1 MLATMERRTLLTTE
15 RRAQIVSAALD
26 LFEAGG
32 PDALTMR
39 ALADRVGIR
48 AASLYRHFADKHAVE
63 VAMIAAAFADQAVAA
78 EAAIVGADRP
88 LAAMGRVYRKWAI
101 AHPHLYRLMTDRP
114 LPRADLPEGLEARA
128 AIRRRRRS
136 GARRVG
142 LRPWHGLARAGRPI
156 PGGRRSRCGL
166 GGGQRGARTNPRGQP
181 LNGEPSMNA
190 ESIQVSPRIRRI
202 GRGMVNSYLVEDG
215 GEVTIVDAG
224 APAYWGQLPAELA
237 AIGRSLDDVRSVV
250 LTHGHSDHI
259 GFAERI
265 RSERGTPIRVHEL
278 DAALARGEV
287 PNPAKGLGPTRVRP
301 LLEFMLFSLRNGM
314 MRIPRITEVAT
325 FGDGATLDVPGA
337 PRVILVPGHTPGS
350 AALLFGGHDALFVG
364 DAMATHS
371 VTTGDDG
378 PRISPFTADSVQ
390 ALASPARARPS
401 LERRR
406 RRRGGR
412 RPGGR
417 VKHHRQP
424 AGRLGRPVIPARPI
438 IPPRNDAPG
447 GRTPTSMCRIRTP
460 AARRPLSGSIRR

>member
-1 MLATMERRTLLTTE
+1 
-15 RRAQIVSAALD
+15 
-26 LFEAGG
+26 
-32 PDALTMR
+32 
-39 ALADRVGIR
+39 
-48 AASLYRHFADKHAVE
+48 
-63 VAMIAAAFADQAVAA
+63 
-78 EAAIVGADRP
+78 
-88 LAAMGRVYRKWAI
+88 
-101 AHPHLYRLMTDRP
+101 
-114 LPRADLPEGLEARA
+114 
-128 AIRRRRRS
+128 
-136 GARRVG
+136 
-142 LRPWHGLARAGRPI
+142 
-156 PGGRRSRCGL
+156 
-166 GGGQRGARTNPRGQP
+166 
-181 LNGEPSMNA
+181 MNA

-215 GEVTIVDAG
+215 GDVTIVDAG

-287 PNPAKGLGPTRVRP
+287 PNPAKGLGPTRFRP

-325 FGDGATLDVPGA
+325 FGDGTTLDVPGA

-378 PRISPFTADSVQ
+378 PRISPFTADPVQ
-390 ALASPARARPS
+390 ALASLDRLLDVQAGLVLPGHGEAWSGGVAAAVSAVRAAAAIS
-401 LERRR
+401 T
-406 RRRGGR
+406 
-412 RPGGR
+412 
-417 VKHHRQP
+417 VTRQ
-424 AGRLGRPVIPARPI
+424 
-438 IPPRNDAPG
+438 
-447 GRTPTSMCRIRTP
+447 
-460 AARRPLSGSIRR
+460 AASVGQ

>member
-1 MLATMERRTLLTTE
+1 
-15 RRAQIVSAALD
+15 
-26 LFEAGG
+26 
-32 PDALTMR
+32 
-39 ALADRVGIR
+39 
-48 AASLYRHFADKHAVE
+48 
-63 VAMIAAAFADQAVAA
+63 
-78 EAAIVGADRP
+78 
-88 LAAMGRVYRKWAI
+88 
-101 AHPHLYRLMTDRP
+101 
-114 LPRADLPEGLEARA
+114 
-128 AIRRRRRS
+128 
-136 GARRVG
+136 
-142 LRPWHGLARAGRPI
+142 
-156 PGGRRSRCGL
+156 
-166 GGGQRGARTNPRGQP
+166 
-181 LNGEPSMNA
+181 MNA

-215 GEVTIVDAG
+215 GDVTIVDAG

-287 PNPAKGLGPTRVRP
+287 PNPAKGLGPTRFRP

-325 FGDGATLDVPGA
+325 FGDGTTLDVPGA

-378 PRISPFTADSVQ
+378 PRISPFTADPVQ
-390 ALASPARARPS
+390 ALASLDRLLDVQAGLVLPGHGQAWSGGVAAAVSAVRATAIITTV
-401 LERRR
+401 
-406 RRRGGR
+406 GR
-412 RPGGR
+412 
-417 VKHHRQP
+417 Q
-424 AGRLGRPVIPARPI
+424 
-438 IPPRNDAPG
+438 
-447 GRTPTSMCRIRTP
+447 
-460 AARRPLSGSIRR
+460 AASVGQ